1 MALIT
6 VDELK
11 VKFVYESRHGNT
23 KLVSEKNIE
32 GIETV
37 LDKVKGVSLDDNA
50 NYDAVMVIIP
60 LPKSSLKT
68 RQKHP
73 EIH

>member
-1 MALIT
+1 MTLIM
-6 VDELK
+6 VNELK

-37 LDKVKGVSLDDNA
+37 LDKVKEVDLDGKAD
-50 NYDAVMVIIP
+50 YDAVMVIIP
-60 LPKSSLKT
+60 LPKPHLKT
-68 RQKHP
+68 PHKHTGV
-73 EIH
+73 H